1 MAGENRTAAADLAWL
16 EELRTHPWQFDLYAA
31 VRLFEQARPDAPR
44 VGEATLPSQ
53 EVVRFSH
60 EPNLAFPTATVTG
73 LRSANGVEILNTELL
88 GLFGPHGPLPLHFT
102 EYAWE
107 RMRDK
112 GDDTLVRFLDIFQH
126 RMMTLFYRA
135 WANSQ
140 PVANLER
147 QERDRFSLQVGS
159 IAGVGTAAFVE
170 LDALPQHSK
179 LRFMGLLSHQKRDA
193 ASLQALIG
201 GLFSVPARIEQ
212 LVGEWLEV
220 PAADRCL
227 LGVHADTS
235 TLGVSTQLGALF
247 WSAQHKFRVVL
258 GPLSLPEFARFLPGT
273 AELTELTAAVRGYT
287 GDEFDWELEL
297 QLQKEEVPSTT
308 LGQFGQLGWTT
319 WLGGRTLDPV
329 AAKDTHIKPA
339 LGDALEDSRNTE
351 RNWQ

>member
-1 MAGENRTAAADLAWL
+1 MAGENRTAAADLSWL
-16 EELRTHPWQFDLYAA
+16 EELRSNPWQFDLYAA

-44 VGEATLPSQ
+44 VGEAALPGQ

-73 LRSANGVEILNTELL
+73 LRSGQGTEILNTEVL

-107 RMRDK
+107 RMRDH

-147 QERDRFSLQVGS
+147 RERDRFSLQVGS
-159 IAGVGTAAFVE
+159 IAGVGTAEFAG
-170 LDALPQHSK
+170 LDVMPQHTK

-193 ASLQALIG
+193 LSLQALVSG
-201 GLFSVPARIEQ
+201 MFAVPARIQ
-212 LVGEWLEV
+212 QMIGEWLTV
-220 PAADRCL
+220 PNADRSY
-227 LGVHADTS
+227 LGMHARVS
-235 TLGVSTQLGALF
+235 TLGESTQLGALF

-258 GPLSLPEFARFLPGT
+258 GPLELPALLRFLPGE
-273 AELTELTAAVRGYT
+273 AALRELTAAVRSFT
-287 GDEFDWELEL
+287 GDEFDWDLEL
-297 QLQKEEVPSTT
+297 QLCADEVPETQ

-319 WLGGRTLDPV
+319 WLGGRTVDPV
-329 AAKDTHIKPA
+329 AARDTRITPA
-339 LGDALEDSRNTE
+339 LSDALSSPNLE
-351 RNWQ
+351 RERL